1 MSSFKT
7 KNFQFF
13 SYDFSSKYH
22 QDFVREL
29 IKDPNVET
37 YIKNIEAFIYRDT
50 EIPLNNAYLVGKDD
64 LIVGY
69 INLFEERLIVE
80 MDYAVSPNMRGIR
93 NNSNET
99 IGCQILR
106 ETSEYLFDSYDFIKF
121 IRLSIAKSNIRSIK
135 AAERAGFKLVNHYS
149 DGEEYRK
156 YPSL

>member
-1 MSSFKT
+1 MSSFET

-13 SYDFSSKYH
+13 SYDFTSKYH
-22 QDFVREL
+22 QNFVREL
-29 IKDPNVET
+29 IKDPNVNT

-69 INLFEERLIVE
+69 INLFEDRLIVE
-80 MDYAVSPNMRGIR
+80 MDYAVTPNMRGIR